1 MELPKG
7 VGPSAV
13 TRPHPQ
19 VWRQLCGKSLRRSD
33 FKAGETEAQCFQ
45 SSLQI
50 PWSWGESMENPIF
63 ASKQQSSEAG
73 SGFAMLCPN
82 SSQLTWG
89 HQGGH
94 SLGWVWGQQ

>member
-1 MELPKG
+1 
-7 VGPSAV
+7 
-13 TRPHPQ
+13 
-19 VWRQLCGKSLRRSD
+19 
-33 FKAGETEAQCFQ
+33 
-45 SSLQI
+45 
-50 PWSWGESMENPIF
+50 MENPIF

-94 SLGWVWGQQ
+94 SLGWAWGQQ